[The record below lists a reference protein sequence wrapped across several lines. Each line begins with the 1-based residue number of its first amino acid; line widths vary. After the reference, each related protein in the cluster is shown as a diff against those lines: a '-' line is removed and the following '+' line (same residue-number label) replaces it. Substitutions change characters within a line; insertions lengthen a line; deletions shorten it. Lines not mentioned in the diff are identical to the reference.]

1 MRSKNKSSIS
11 GIITSIEPNRR
22 YGFVHSDDFEQDIFF
37 LLSDLPGDHR
47 QLQVGSSLRG
57 AIISTAKGPKL
68 SNIEIIR
75 LQRSSPFKF
84 FWILS
89 GFLAISTS
97 LIIWA
102 NFEVTPVIALLIGI
116 NVGTLFCMGLDK
128 SLAASRSLRTPE
140 SIIYT
145 MAILGGSPGVL
156 LSIYMFRHKT
166 KKAGFQ
172 FVLLLIFLA
181 QAVIL
186 RALGIT
192 FKVVN

>member
-1 MRSKNKSSIS
+1 MRSKNKSLIA
-11 GIITSIEPNRR
+11 GIVTSIEPNRR

-37 LLSDLPGDHR
+37 LLSDLPGDPR

-57 AIISTAKGPKL
+57 TIIS
-68 SNIEIIR
+68 EIIR

-84 FWILS
+84 FWMLS
-89 GFLAISTS
+89 GFLAVSTS

-102 NFEVTPVIALLIGI
+102 NFEVAPIIALLIGI

-166 KKAGFQ
+166 RKAGFQ